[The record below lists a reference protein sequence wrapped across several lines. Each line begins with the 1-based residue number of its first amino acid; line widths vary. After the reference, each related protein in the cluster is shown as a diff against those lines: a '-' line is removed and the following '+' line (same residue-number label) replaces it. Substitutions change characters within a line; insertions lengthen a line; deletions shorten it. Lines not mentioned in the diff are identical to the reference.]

1 MRLVWT
7 SNLIRWVKS
16 NLLHDVLS
24 PSLSV
29 WDDSFLAYSLQP
41 VALQGLHRVPWMCM
55 SVLFKWNSFESFKH
69 MVNPLILGWKCIFSA
84 SNPGC
89 VSVCQCFFSKPSVY
103 NSGHL
108 FLLWRYGFYER
119 LWMLQKTFDSNFAG
133 STYHILIV
141 WERLR
146 KKLHHILF
154 VWHFQALMLL
164 VGCFGLFYFCFIQAC
179 QSCSCSTKAERNPQD

>member
-1 MRLVWT
+1 MFSLHLCLSEMTHSWLTFCSLLPCRDYIECHECACQSCLNET
-7 SNLIRWVKS
+7 AL
-16 NLLHDVLS
+16 NLLNTL
-24 PSLSV
+24 
-29 WDDSFLAYSLQP
+29 
-41 VALQGLHRVPWMCM
+41 
-55 SVLFKWNSFESFKH
+55 
-69 MVNPLILGWKCIFSA
+69 VNPLILGWKCIFSA

-103 NSGHL
+103 NSGQL

-164 VGCFGLFYFCFIQAC
+164 VGCFGLFCFIQAC